1 MATVIASCMSGGPI
15 LTEHDPTMLTV
26 WLVRHGE
33 TDSNVEGIF
42 QGHLDVP
49 LNARGECQARA
60 VAERLAGVRFDA
72 VYASD
77 LRRAAH
83 TAELVATPHGLPVT
97 LDRDLRER
105 HYGTLQGA
113 RYDQARELL
122 AAFGATSA
130 GEGGVGS
137 ATLPGGEPL
146 VALRRRAKSF
156 ARRLRETHAP
166 DAGQTVLVV
175 SHGGLLRVLLTVLL
189 DLPASARQ
197 RFAFSNC
204 GVSRVSLSDRSAVL
218 DIHNLTDGSGTL

>member
-1 MATVIASCMSGGPI
+1 
-15 LTEHDPTMLTV
+15 MLTV

-33 TDSNVEGIF
+33 TASNADGVF

-49 LNARGECQARA
+49 LNARGEDQARA
-60 VAERLAGVRFDA
+60 VAERLVGVQFDTI
-72 VYASD
+72 YASD
-77 LRRAAH
+77 LQRAAR
-83 TAELVATPHGLPVT
+83 TAELVAAPHGLNVT

-137 ATLPGGEPL
+137 ATLPGGETL
-146 VALRRRAKSF
+146 VALRRRARSF
-156 ARRLRETHAP
+156 SRRLCEAHPA

-189 DLPASARQ
+189 DLPAAARQ

-204 GVSRVSLSDRSAVL
+204 GVSRLLLSERSAVL
-218 DIHNLTDGSGTL
+218 EFHNLTE